1 MPSPEYAALEERLA
15 AGDKSAATAIL
26 ALAGEGDADALLK
39 SAELRMRGIGGPVD
53 LADAFE
59 LTARAARSGLVEARR
74 AEIALIA
81 SGLGRRADPALALGR
96 LEELARDDRLSAIQL
111 AMLRRMGE
119 RRVTRTIVSRD
130 PRITVFHGLLDN
142 EECRYVQLV
151 AAPWLEPAMITAV
164 SGEGVRDPHRDSDN
178 MVVTPLAEDLVIQAF
193 LGRIADVSGA
203 PVANGEPLHVLRYR
217 PGQQYRPHHDAH
229 SYAPVAQRR
238 HHTAILYLNNDY
250 DGGETAFPEL
260 GLKVRGVT
268 GDLLLFDNLDSNGN
282 PDPRMMHAGE
292 PVTAG
297 EKWIAT
303 RWIRGSDYFGREGSS
318 SDESP

>member
-1 MPSPEYAALEERLA
+1 MPSQQFAELNERFA
-15 AGDKSAATAIL
+15 AGDRGAADAIL
-26 ALAGEGDADALLK
+26 ALAEDGDADALLK
-39 SAELRMRGIGGPVD
+39 SAELRMRGIGGPID
-53 LADAFE
+53 LADAFKR
-59 LTARAARSGLVEARR
+59 TRRAAQAGLTEARR

-81 SGLGRRADPALALGR
+81 SGLGCRADPPLALR
-96 LEELARDDRLSAIQL
+96 QLEELARDDRLSAIQL

-142 EECRYVQLV
+142 EECRYIQLV
-151 AAPWLEPAMITAV
+151 AAPWLEPAMITTA

-229 SYAPVAQRR
+229 SYAPIAQRR

-250 DGGETAFPEL
+250 EGGETAFPEL

-282 PDPRMMHAGE
+282 PDPRMKHAGE

-303 RWIRGSDYFGREGSS
+303 RWIRGSDYFGR
-318 SDESP
+318 

>member
-15 AGDKSAATAIL
+15 TGDKSAATAIL

-59 LTARAARSGLVEARR
+59 RTAQAARSGLVEARR

-81 SGLGRRADPALALGR
+81 SGLGCQADPELALGR

-130 PRITVFHGLLDN
+130 PRIAVFHGLLDE

-229 SYAPVAQRR
+229 SYVPVAKRR

-260 GLKVRGVT
+260 GIAVRGVT
-268 GDLLLFDNLDSNGN
+268 GDLLLFDNLDSAGN
-282 PDPRMMHAGE
+282 PDPRMFHAGK
-292 PVTAG
+292 PVAAG